1 MIVDD
6 SKQMEKVREIK
17 HKLPHLKAVIQTRP
31 PSAQHIRRSEC
42 YWRWSEVEVL
52 DVKDVEEE
60 YRKRLSSI
68 VANECCC
75 LVYTS
80 GTIGKPKGVMLS
92 HDNFTWDAYSFTVH
106 LDNLQMGKEVLVSYL
121 PLSHVAAQIVDI
133 YTVMTIAGTIYFADK
148 DAMKGSL
155 MKTLAEVRPTH
166 FLAVPRIY
174 EKLCEK
180 MMQIAN
186 QSNVLKRMI
195 GSWAKNVT
203 LEHHMDRMAGRPSNS
218 VQYKLAK
225 KLFLS
230 KVKQALGF
238 DRTKNF
244 VTGAAPLNNETKKF
258 FLSLDI
264 SIVEAFGMSE
274 TTGGHTMSCVEQS
287 TFETIGRQ
295 LPGVQTRIINAGVD
309 GTGEICIRGRHVFM
323 GYINDMEKTIEAI
336 DEEGWLRT
344 GDIGFIDRD
353 GYLFVTGRI
362 KEIIITAGGENVPPV
377 LIENNVKIQCP
388 AISNAFL
395 IGDKRKFLTM
405 LLTLKTEMNEEGE
418 PCDELAQETLQWLDE
433 IRVQQY
439 KKLSEILAAG
449 PDSKVIK
456 ALQAAVDRANNN
468 AISNAQ
474 KIQKFAIL
482 QHDFSISTGELGPTM
497 KVKRNVVADKYCEVI
512 EKFYQ

>member
-1 MIVDD
+1 
-6 SKQMEKVREIK
+6 MEKIREIK
-17 HKLPHLKAVIQTRP
+17 DKLPHLKAVIQTRSP
-31 PSAQHIRRSEC
+31 FAQHIRQSDG
-42 YWRWSEVEVL
+42 YWRWSEAEAL
-52 DVKDVEEE
+52 DIANVEEE
-60 YRKRLSSI
+60 YTKRLSSI

-80 GTIGKPKGVMLS
+80 GTVGKPKGVMLS
-92 HDNFTWDAYSFTVH
+92 HDNFTWDAYSVTVH

-155 MKTLAEVRPTH
+155 IKTLAEVRPTH

-174 EKLCEK
+174 EKLHEK
-180 MMQIAN
+180 MLQIAN

-225 KLFLS
+225 TLFLS

-244 VTGAAPLNNETKKF
+244 VTGAAPLGNETKKF

-264 SIVEAFGMSE
+264 AIVEAFGMSE
-274 TTGGHTMSCVEQS
+274 TTGGHTMSCIEQPS
-287 TFETIGRQ
+287 FETIGRQ
-295 LPGVQTRIINAGVD
+295 LPGVQTRIINTGID

-336 DEEGWLRT
+336 DEEGWLHT

-362 KEIIITAGGENVPPV
+362 KEIIITAGGENIPPV

-395 IGDKRKFLTM
+395 IGDKRKFLT
-405 LLTLKTEMNEEGE
+405 LLVSLKTEMNGEGE
-418 PCDELAQETLQWLDE
+418 PCDKLAQETLQWLNE
-433 IRVQQY
+433 IGVRKY
-439 KKLSEILAAG
+439 KQLSEILAAG
-449 PDSKVIK
+449 PDSKVMK
-456 ALQAAVDRANNN
+456 ALQEAINRANNN

-482 QHDFSISTGELGPTM
+482 QQDFSISTGELGPTM
-497 KVKRNVVADKYCEVI
+497 KVKRNFVADKYCEMI